1 MNRLLVFIELNE
13 LSVGIQ
19 FIAGHGIDGGG
30 YPISIDDFDKLV
42 NEIERLELP
51 YLLISDLEE

>member
-1 MNRLLVFIELNE
+1 MVFIELNE